1 MQTRS
6 HTGTPT
12 SLRVGRWA
20 FVALAAAL
28 LASGVIGGLLRAGV
42 AVPVPDDSAW
52 PGRAVSAHAFLMIC
66 AFMGT
71 VIAIERAVAVK
82 ELLAF
87 AAPAASA
94 LAGVLMLA
102 GMPAAAAWLA
112 VGASLAFIAVNTI
125 VVARQRAA
133 HTALLLA
140 GAAAWLIGNLLH
152 ALGNRPAM
160 VVPWWFSFLVLTIA
174 AERLEMTRLMR
185 RRPGAGVALYA
196 CLGLVLAGSAAFAW
210 SPVWGGRLYGLSL
223 AGLAAWLVCF
233 DVARRTVA
241 TDGLSRY
248 MAVSLLL
255 GYAWL
260 AVSGLAWMATS
271 AGIAARDAALHA
283 LGLGFIFS
291 MMLGHA
297 PVILPALAR
306 VKLRFGRFFYIPLAV
321 LHLSLAVRLFLGPN
335 DLRMLSAGAI
345 GNAAAIGVFA
355 LTVAGAAVA
364 WRLKHSPSSR
374 THDAIS
380 APH

>member
-1 MQTRS
+1 MKTRT
-6 HTGTPT
+6 HLGTPIP
-12 SLRVGRWA
+12 LRVGRAA
-20 FVALAAAL
+20 FLSIVAAL
-28 LASGVIGGLLRAGV
+28 LATGVIGGLLRAGV
-42 AVPVPDDSAW
+42 AVPVPGDSAW

-66 AFMGT
+66 GSMGT

-82 ELLAF
+82 ERWAF

-112 VGASLAFIAVNTI
+112 VLASLAFIAVNAT
-125 VVARQRAA
+125 VVSRQRAA
-133 HTALLLA
+133 HTALLLT
-140 GAAAWLIGNLLH
+140 GAAAWLVGNLLH

-185 RRPGAGVALYA
+185 RRPGAGAMLCA
-196 CLGLVLAGSAAFAW
+196 CLALILAGSAAFAW
-210 SPVWGGRLYGLSL
+210 SPVWGGGLYGLSL

-233 DVARRTVA
+233 DIARRTVA
-241 TDGLSRY
+241 ADGLSRY
-248 MAVSLLL
+248 MAVCLLL

-271 AGIAARDAALHA
+271 AGLAARDLALHA

-306 VKLRFGRFFYIPLAV
+306 VKLRFGGFFYVPLAV
-321 LHLSLAVRLFLGPN
+321 LHLSLAVRLFFGPF
-335 DLRMLSAGAI
+335 DFRLLSAGAT
-345 GNAAAIGVFA
+345 GNAAAIVVFA
-355 LTVAGAAVA
+355 LTVAGSAVA
-364 WRLKHSPSSR
+364 WRWQHSASSR

>member
-82 ELLAF
+82 ERLAF

-133 HTALLLA
+133 HTALLLT

-185 RRPGAGVALYA
+185 RRPGAGAMLCA
-196 CLGLVLAGSAAFAW
+196 CLEVGQLSTAACRHT
-210 SPVWGGRLYGLSL
+210 PGRLPHS
-223 AGLAAWLVCF
+223 
-233 DVARRTVA
+233 RRA
-241 TDGLSRY
+241 T
-248 MAVSLLL
+248 A
-255 GYAWL
+255 
-260 AVSGLAWMATS
+260 
-271 AGIAARDAALHA
+271 
-283 LGLGFIFS
+283 
-291 MMLGHA
+291 
-297 PVILPALAR
+297 
-306 VKLRFGRFFYIPLAV
+306 
-321 LHLSLAVRLFLGPN
+321 
-335 DLRMLSAGAI
+335 
-345 GNAAAIGVFA
+345 
-355 LTVAGAAVA
+355 
-364 WRLKHSPSSR
+364 
-374 THDAIS
+374 
-380 APH
+380 